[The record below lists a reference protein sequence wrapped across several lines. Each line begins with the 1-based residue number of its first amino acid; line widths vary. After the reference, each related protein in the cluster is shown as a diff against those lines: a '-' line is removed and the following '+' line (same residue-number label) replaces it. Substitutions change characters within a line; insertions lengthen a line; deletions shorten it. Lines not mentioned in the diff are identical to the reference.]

1 MTKVVQPYA
10 GMIITEDVVFEPGEY
25 SFPNSK
31 GLIIAANGIT
41 VDGSGAIIRGRGKI
55 GNIHSYDGTGLYSNG
70 YDGVTVK
77 GLALHGFKTGM
88 KVTNGS
94 GWVIENNDLSDN
106 YTDPDYGWG
115 DGDSVGALMLERVS
129 DSVIAGNAGNR
140 VWNGLDL
147 KYADRNRIT
156 GNNFSHCTNVCLKL
170 WGSSN
175 NEIDGNVMS
184 YGIRIAPGEVHA
196 RDSTSVLIES
206 GSNDNRILNN
216 DFTYGGDGVFIRSLN
231 GFVSTGNYFEGND
244 ASYAHN
250 NAWEVWDPG
259 NVFVRNLG
267 NHSSYGFWLGGS
279 CHAVLIENEAAY
291 NGLRIANAP
300 EKFGNAGIAVVNGS
314 SSHFTMRRNRIHH
327 NKSVGLAIGYKE
339 GYEACHWIIEQNEI
353 TDNDAY
359 GIYMKHAKQLYI
371 AGNRITGNGSGDIYQ
386 DINVSDVIVSEAEG
400 EPPIAKA
407 ALITDRPRA
416 RYAVQFDASAS
427 RDASGGDQ
435 LTYRWDMGDGTV
447 SETAK
452 VEHIYE
458 QAGFYRVGLT
468 VIGPSGTADLDWI
481 DLNVLHAKEQIK
493 HRVQVNQ
500 ALLAGVVPNHSAV
513 MMMNDDPTSVGDGQA
528 LQLQASSSLV
538 KLQLPV
544 PAEIAAQA
552 LTKSNRGE
560 LSFWIKFSHETWGGF
575 PSSAFT
581 VRLKQDDGRYVQW
594 VSARPLFEWT
604 QIASEARNG
613 WSNIRIPLSGE
624 QTGWV
629 LSDAG
634 NPDRNELSQLEL
646 QIASCGG
653 NFTVLFDEI
662 VFV

>member
-1 MTKVVQPYA
+1 MTKVIQPYA

-41 VDGSGAIIRGRGKI
+41 VDGNGAIIRGRGKI

-70 YDGVTVK
+70 YHGVTVK
-77 GLALHGFKTGM
+77 GLELHGFKTGM
-88 KVTNGS
+88 KITNGS

-115 DGDSVGALMLERVS
+115 DGESVGALMLERVS
-129 DSVIAGNAGNR
+129 DSVIAGNRGNR

-147 KYADRNRIT
+147 KYAERNRIT
-156 GNNFSHCTNVCLKL
+156 GNIFSHCTNVCLKL
-170 WGSSN
+170 WGSSQ

-259 NVFVRNLG
+259 NVFVRNKG

-339 GYEACHWIIEQNEI
+339 GYEASHWIIEQNEI
-353 TDNDAY
+353 TDNDTY

-371 AGNRITGNGSGDIYQ
+371 VGNRITGNGSGDIHQ
-386 DINVSDVIVSEAEG
+386 DINVSDVIVGEAEG
-400 EPPIAKA
+400 EPPIARA
-407 ALITDRPRA
+407 DLLTERPRA
-416 RYAVQFDASAS
+416 RYAVQFDATAS
-427 RDASGGDQ
+427 RDASGGSQ
-435 LTYRWDMGDGTV
+435 LTYRWDMGDGTIR
-447 SETAK
+447 ETAK

-468 VIGPSGTADLDWI
+468 VIGTNGTADLDWI
-481 DLNVLHAKEQIK
+481 DLNVLHAAEQIK
-493 HRVQVNQ
+493 HRVDVNQ
-500 ALLAGVVPNHSAV
+500 ALLAAVVPNHSAV
-513 MMMNDDPTSVGDGQA
+513 LTRSDDQTRSGEGQA
-528 LQLQASSSLV
+528 LQLQAASSLV
-538 KLQLPV
+538 RLQLPI
-544 PAEIAAQA
+544 PAETSA
-552 LTKSNRGE
+552 LALSLNGSE

-581 VRLKQDDGRYVQW
+581 VRLKQNDSQYVQW

-604 QIASEARNG
+604 QIASEARSG
-613 WSNIRIPLSGE
+613 WSNIRTPLTGE

-629 LSDAG
+629 QSHAG
-634 NPDRNELSQLEL
+634 HPDLNELSRLEL